1 MSWRRGE
8 IMANDERKRILVAVD
23 GSDQA
28 LEAVRYVGLNVP
40 RDRVEVVIFH
50 VMTKIPESFWDLEK
64 EPVFQYRIAN
74 IGDWESQQEKMIQAF
89 MERARAAL
97 AGLGIPD
104 SAVTT
109 RIEERKEGIAR
120 DILAESHNGYS
131 AVVVGRRGLS
141 QLKDF
146 VMGSVSN
153 KLIGKLVHVP
163 IWVVSGTRHAPKMLL
178 SVDTSE
184 EALQTVDY
192 VGSMTGATGPFEIT
206 LFHAIRGLD
215 VFLQGFGDSY
225 MLSHDRDWVQRV
237 DRELEHAE
245 EEVLEVFEEA
255 RGRLAKAGVPP
266 ERVTQKV
273 VKGVASRAGAIV
285 DEAEM
290 GGHDTI
296 VVGRRG
302 LSKIQEFFM
311 GRVSSKVVQL
321 AGAQTVWVVS

>member
-1 MSWRRGE
+1 
-8 IMANDERKRILVAVD
+8 MATDERKRILVAVD

-40 RDRVEVVIFH
+40 IDRVEVVILH

-74 IGDWESQQEKMIQAF
+74 IGAWESQQEKMIQTF
-89 MERARAAL
+89 MEKACTAL
-97 AGLGIPD
+97 TALGFPD

-120 DILAESHNGYS
+120 DILAESHKGYN
-131 AVVVGRRGLS
+131 AVVLGRRGLS

-146 VMGSVSN
+146 VMGSVAS

-163 IWVVSGTRHAPKMLL
+163 IWVVSGTRHAPRMLL

-184 EALQTVDY
+184 EALHTVDY

-225 MLSHDRDWVQRV
+225 MLTHDRDWVQRV

-245 EEVLEVFEEA
+245 EEILEAFEEA
-255 RGRLAKAGVPP
+255 RERLAKAGVPQ
-266 ERVTQKV
+266 ERVMQKV

-285 DEAEM
+285 DEAEA
-290 GGHDTI
+290 GGYDTI

>member
-1 MSWRRGE
+1 
-8 IMANDERKRILVAVD
+8 MASDERKRILVAVD

-28 LEAVRYVGLNVP
+28 LEAVRYVGLSVP
-40 RDRVEVVIFH
+40 KDRVEVVVFH

-74 IGDWESQQEKMIQAF
+74 IGAWESQQEKMIQAF
-89 MERARAAL
+89 MGKARAVL
-97 AGLGIPD
+97 AELGIPD

-109 RIEERKEGIAR
+109 RVEARKEGIAR
-120 DILAESHNGYS
+120 DILAESHKGYS

-141 QLKDF
+141 QLKDL
-146 VMGSVSN
+146 VMGSVAN

-163 IWVVSGTRHAPKMLL
+163 IWVVSGTRHAPRMLL
-178 SVDTSE
+178 SLDTSE

-192 VGSMTGATGPFEIT
+192 VGSMVGAAGPFEIT

-225 MLSHDRDWVQRV
+225 MLTHDRDWVQRV

-245 EEVLEVFEEA
+245 EEVLEAFEEA
-255 RGRLAKAGVPP
+255 RERLAKAGFPL

-285 DEAEM
+285 DEAEA
-290 GGHDTI
+290 GGYDTI

-321 AGAQTVWVVS
+321 AGAQTIWVVS